1 MPGTQKV
8 PGICPPET
16 DMSLRR
22 TLAILRKEF
31 RHIFRDL
38 RLFFLVT
45 VAPAFL
51 LLLLA
56 HLFVLDVQQ
65 IEVAVW
71 DLDQS
76 PLSRRMIATLT
87 ADGEFRVGAWV
98 HSYAELEQR
107 LRAGEVDCGL
117 VIPAGFARQLGAG
130 EPASVEAVVDGS
142 DPIAAIQA
150 VFSLGQRV
158 TAFAS
163 GPTPSRPTLIDVR
176 SEARYNPALKS
187 LISMVPGLAAI
198 VLSMPALALALAL
211 TREKE
216 VGSFESLIATPVR
229 GAEYLLGKLGAY
241 LACGIP
247 GVLPVWLVAVLYFRV
262 PFRGNFALYLALSG
276 LYFLAEMGFSL
287 IIANFVRNQQTAM
300 LLVLTLFFVPSF
312 FIAGLILPVDTHNL
326 LSTLVSYALPTTHF
340 VAISRGI
347 FLKGV
352 GPAMLGTPILLLL
365 SMGIGGLLLSLLL
378 FRKRLG

>member
-1 MPGTQKV
+1 
-8 PGICPPET
+8 
-16 DMSLRR
+16 MSLRR

-45 VAPAFL
+45 VSPAFL

-65 IEVAVW
+65 IDMAVW
-71 DLDQS
+71 DMDGS
-76 PLSRRMIATLT
+76 AGSRRLVAALT
-87 ADGEFRVGAWV
+87 ADGEFRVTAWV
-98 HSYAELEQR
+98 RSYAELDHL
-107 LRAGEVDCGL
+107 LRAGRVDCGL
-117 VIPAGFARQLGAG
+117 VIPGGFARQREAG
-130 EPASVEAVVDGS
+130 RSAMVEAVVDGS

-150 VFSLGQRV
+150 VFSLNQRMM
-158 TAFAS
+158 AFAS
-163 GPTPSRPTLIDVR
+163 GPAHSRPVLIDVR

-187 LISMVPGLAAI
+187 LVGMVPGLAAI
-198 VLSMPALALALAL
+198 VLCMPALALALAL

-241 LACGIP
+241 LACGML

-262 PFRGNFALYLALSG
+262 PFRGDFLLYLALSAVF
-276 LYFLAEMGFSL
+276 FLAEMGFSL

-300 LLVLTLFFVPSF
+300 LLVLTVFFVPSF

-340 VAISRGI
+340 VAISRGV

-352 GPAMLGTPILLLL
+352 GPAPLQTHILLLL
-365 SMGIGGLLLSLLL
+365 GMGFGGLLLSLLL

>member
-1 MPGTQKV
+1 
-8 PGICPPET
+8 
-16 DMSLRR
+16 MSPRR

-45 VAPAFL
+45 VSPAFL
-51 LLLLA
+51 LFLLA

-65 IEVAVW
+65 IEMAVW
-71 DLDQS
+71 DLDRS
-76 PLSRRMIATLT
+76 PLSRRMIAALT
-87 ADGEFRVGAWV
+87 ADGEFQVRAWV
-98 HSYAELEQR
+98 DSYAELDR
-107 LRAGEVDCGL
+107 LLRAGRVDCGL
-117 VIPAGFARQLGAG
+117 VIPDGFARQLEAG
-130 EPASVEAVVDGS
+130 GPAPVEAVVDGS

-150 VFSLGQRV
+150 VFSLSQRV

-163 GPTPSRPTLIDVR
+163 GPTGSRPVLIDVR
-176 SEARYNPALKS
+176 SEAWYNPALKS
-187 LISMVPGLAAI
+187 LVSMVPGLAAI
-198 VLSMPALALALAL
+198 VLCMPALALALAL

-241 LACGIP
+241 MACGLL
-247 GVLPVWLVAVLYFRV
+247 GVLPVWLIAVLYFRA
-262 PFRGNFALYLALSG
+262 PFRGDFALYLLLSAV
-276 LYFLAEMGFSL
+276 YFLAEMGFSL
-287 IIANFVRNQQTAM
+287 IVANFVRNQQTAM
-300 LLVLTLFFVPSF
+300 LLVLTVFFVPSF

-340 VAISRGI
+340 VAISRGL

-352 GPAMLGTPILLLL
+352 GPAPLQMHILLLL
-365 SMGIGGLLLSLLL
+365 GMGVGGLLLSLLL

>member
-1 MPGTQKV
+1 
-8 PGICPPET
+8 
-16 DMSLRR
+16 MSPRR

-45 VAPAFL
+45 VSPAFL

-56 HLFVLDVQQ
+56 HVFVLDVQQ

-71 DLDQS
+71 DLDRS
-76 PLSRRMIATLT
+76 PLSRRMVAAVTS
-87 ADGEFRVGAWV
+87 DGEFQVQTWV
-98 HSYAELEQR
+98 ASYSELEQL
-107 LRAGEVDCGL
+107 LRAGWVDCGL
-117 VIPAGFARQLGAG
+117 VIPEGFARQLEAG
-130 EPASVEAVVDGS
+130 GPAPVEAVVDGS

-150 VFSLGQRV
+150 VFSLSQRT
-158 TAFAS
+158 TAFALAAS
-163 GPTPSRPTLIDVR
+163 GGGKSAPVLIDVR
-176 SEARYNPALKS
+176 SEAWYNPALKS
-187 LISMVPGLAAI
+187 LVSMVPGLAAI

-229 GAEYLLGKLGAY
+229 GVEYLLGKLGAY
-241 LACGIP
+241 LACGIL

-262 PFRGNFALYLALSG
+262 PFRGDFLLYLALSAV
-276 LYFLAEMGFSL
+276 YFLAEMGFSL

-300 LLVLTLFFVPSF
+300 LLVLTVFFVPSF
-312 FIAGLILPVDTHNL
+312 FIAGLILPVDTRNL

-340 VAISRGI
+340 VAISRGV

-352 GPAMLGTPILLLL
+352 GLAPLQVHVLLLL
-365 SMGIGGLLLSLLL
+365 AMGVGGLLLSLLL
-378 FRKRLG
+378 FRKRL

>member
-1 MPGTQKV
+1 
-8 PGICPPET
+8 
-16 DMSLRR
+16 MSPRR

-45 VAPAFL
+45 VSPAFL
-51 LLLLA
+51 LFLLA
-56 HLFVLDVQQ
+56 HVFVLDVQQ
-65 IEVAVW
+65 IAVAVW
-71 DLDQS
+71 DLDRS
-76 PLSRRMIATLT
+76 PLSRRMVAAVT
-87 ADGEFRVGAWV
+87 ADGEFRVQAWV
-98 HSYAELEQR
+98 ASYSELEQL
-107 LRAGEVDCGL
+107 LRAGRVDCGL
-117 VIPAGFARQLGAG
+117 VIPEGFARQLEAG
-130 EPASVEAVVDGS
+130 GPAPVEAVVDGS

-150 VFSLGQRV
+150 VFSLSQRT
-158 TAFAS
+158 TAFALAAS
-163 GPTPSRPTLIDVR
+163 GGGKSAPVLIDVR
-176 SEARYNPALKS
+176 SEAWYNPALKS
-187 LISMVPGLAAI
+187 LVSMVPGLAAI

-241 LACGIP
+241 LSCGML

-262 PFRGNFALYLALSG
+262 PFRGDFLLYLALSAV
-276 LYFLAEMGFSL
+276 YFLAEMGFSL

-300 LLVLTLFFVPSF
+300 LLVLTVFFVPSF
-312 FIAGLILPVDTHNL
+312 FIAGLILPVDTRNL

-340 VAISRGI
+340 VAISRGV

-352 GPAMLGTPILLLL
+352 GPAPLQTHILLLL
-365 SMGIGGLLLSLLL
+365 AMGVGGLLLSLLL
-378 FRKRLG
+378 FRKRL

>member
-1 MPGTQKV
+1 
-8 PGICPPET
+8 
-16 DMSLRR
+16 MSPRR

-45 VAPAFL
+45 VSPAFL

-56 HLFVLDVQQ
+56 HLFVLDIQQ
-65 IEVAVW
+65 VEVAVW

-76 PLSRRMIATLT
+76 PLSRRMIAVLT
-87 ADGEFRVGAWV
+87 SDGEFQVQAWV
-98 HSYAELEQR
+98 HSYAELDQL
-107 LRAGEVDCGL
+107 LRAGRVDCGL
-117 VIPAGFARQLGAG
+117 VIPGGFARQLEAG
-130 EPASVEAVVDGS
+130 GPAPVEAVVDGS

-150 VFSLGQRV
+150 VFSISQRV

-163 GPTPSRPTLIDVR
+163 GPTRSQPVLIDVR
-176 SEARYNPALKS
+176 SEAWYNPALKS
-187 LISMVPGLAAI
+187 LVSMVPGLAAI
-198 VLSMPALALALAL
+198 VLCMPALALALAL

-241 LACGIP
+241 LACGIL

-262 PFRGNFALYLALSG
+262 PFRGDFLLYLALSAV
-276 LYFLAEMGFSL
+276 YFLAEMGFSL
-287 IIANFVRNQQTAM
+287 IVANFVRNQQTAM
-300 LLVLTLFFVPSF
+300 LLVLTAFFVPSF
-312 FIAGLILPVDTHNL
+312 FIAGLILPVDTHNI
-326 LSTLVSYALPTTHF
+326 LSTLVSYALPATHF
-340 VAISRGI
+340 VAISRGL

-352 GPAMLGTPILLLL
+352 GPAPLQMHILLLL
-365 SMGIGGLLLSLLL
+365 GMGVGGLLLSLLL

>member
-1 MPGTQKV
+1 
-8 PGICPPET
+8 
-16 DMSLRR
+16 MSLRQ

-45 VAPAFL
+45 VSPAFL

-65 IEVAVW
+65 IEIAVW
-71 DLDQS
+71 DLDRS
-76 PLSRRMIATLT
+76 PLSRRMVAALT
-87 ADGEFRVGAWV
+87 ADGEFRVQFYV
-98 HSYAELEQR
+98 HSYPELEGL
-107 LRAGEVDCGL
+107 LRAGRVDCGL
-117 VIPAGFARQLGAG
+117 VIPGGFARQLEAG
-130 EPASVEAVVDGS
+130 GPAPVEAVVDGS

-150 VFSLGQRV
+150 VFSLSQRV
-158 TAFAS
+158 SVFAS
-163 GPTPSRPTLIDVR
+163 GPDRSTPVLIDVR
-176 SEARYNPALKS
+176 SEAWYNPALKS
-187 LISMVPGLAAI
+187 LVSMVPGLAAI
-198 VLSMPALALALAL
+198 VLCMPALALALAL

-216 VGSFESLIATPVR
+216 IGSFESLIATPVR

-241 LACGIP
+241 LACGLL

-262 PFRGNFALYLALSG
+262 PFRGDFLLYLLLSAVY
-276 LYFLAEMGFSL
+276 LLAAMGFSL
-287 IIANFVRNQQTAM
+287 IVANFVRNQQTAM
-300 LLVLTLFFVPSF
+300 LLVLTVFFVPSF
-312 FIAGLILPVDTHNL
+312 FISGLILPVDTHNV

-340 VAISRGI
+340 VAISRGL

-352 GPAMLGTPILLLL
+352 GPAPLQTHILLLL
-365 SMGIGGLLLSLLL
+365 GMGVGGLLLSLLL